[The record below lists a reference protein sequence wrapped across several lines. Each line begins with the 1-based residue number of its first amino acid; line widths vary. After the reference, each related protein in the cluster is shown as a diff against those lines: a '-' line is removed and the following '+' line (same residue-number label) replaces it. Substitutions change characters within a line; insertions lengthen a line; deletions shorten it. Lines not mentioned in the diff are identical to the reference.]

1 MNNSSRILS
10 LLVVAALA
18 LLVLGAAYA
27 ATKRKA
33 APKAQKASSVAEQ
46 LQQEYEGVVNAV
58 EPSVVQIQT
67 SEGLGSGIVFDTKGD
82 IVTNNHVVGTA
93 KTFKVTLASGKQ
105 VSGTLVGTF
114 AADDLAVIH
123 VDAPG
128 LKAARFADSSKLQVG
143 QIALAVGNP
152 LGFRSSVTDG
162 IVSAL
167 GRTVSE
173 PGGATLP
180 NAIQTSA
187 AINPGNSGGA
197 LVDLDGAVIGIPTL
211 GVSDPQMGGAASGIG
226 FAIPSST
233 VSDIAGQLV
242 SKGKVTNSHR
252 AYLGIRVGDTT
263 GGKGALVGSVTAGGP
278 AASAGHRR
286 RRDHRQRR
294 RPEDRDDLRPR
305 RRPGRPQA
313 RAEGVDRARPPGRHA
328 RHALRDAGRVPRLGE

>member
-1 MNNSSRILS
+1 MNKTTRILS
-10 LLVVAALA
+10 LLVVALVALA
-18 LLVLGAAYA
+18 ALSAAYA
-27 ATKRKA
+27 ATKRKS
-33 APKAQKASSVAEQ
+33 APKAQPSVATQ
-46 LQQEYEGVVNAV
+46 LQQEYEGVVAAV

-67 SEGLGSGIVFDTKGD
+67 SEGLGSGIVFDAKGD
-82 IVTNNHVVGTA
+82 IVTNNHVVGAA

-123 VDAPG
+123 VDASG
-128 LKAARFADSSKLQVG
+128 LKPAKFADSSKLRVG

-173 PGGATLP
+173 PSGATLP
-180 NAIQTSA
+180 NAVQTSA

-211 GVSDPQMGGAASGIG
+211 GVSDPQMGGAATGIG

-233 VSDIAGQLV
+233 VSDIASQLV
-242 SKGKVTNSHR
+242 NGGKVVNSHR

-263 GGKGALVGSVTAGGP
+263 GGKGTLVGSVTAGGP
-278 AASAGHRR
+278 AANAGIVAGESIVSV
-286 RRDHRQRR
+286 DGQKTATTS
-294 RPEDRDDLRPR
+294 DLGNILAGLRPGQKVSIELVR
-305 RRPGRPQA
+305 QDGSHVTVSA
-313 RAEGVDRARPPGRHA
+313 T
-328 RHALRDAGRVPRLGE
+328 LGEYPG

>member
-1 MNNSSRILS
+1 M
-10 LLVVAALA
+10 
-18 LLVLGAAYA
+18 
-27 ATKRKA
+27 
-33 APKAQKASSVAEQ
+33 
-46 LQQEYEGVVNAV
+46 
-58 EPSVVQIQT
+58 
-67 SEGLGSGIVFDTKGD
+67 
-82 IVTNNHVVGTA
+82 
-93 KTFKVTLASGKQ
+93 
-105 VSGTLVGTF
+105 
-114 AADDLAVIH
+114 IH
-123 VDAPG
+123 VDGSG
-128 LKAARFADSSKLQVG
+128 LKPAKFADSSKLRVG

-242 SKGKVTNSHR
+242 TQRQGHATR
-252 AYLGIRVGDTT
+252 
-263 GGKGALVGSVTAGGP
+263 TAPTSASASATPP
-278 AASAGHRR
+278 AARAPSSARSPR
-286 RRDHRQRR
+286 AAPPRA
-294 RPEDRDDLRPR
+294 PESSP
-305 RRPGRPQA
+305 A
-313 RAEGVDRARPPGRHA
+313 T
-328 RHALRDAGRVPRLGE
+328 